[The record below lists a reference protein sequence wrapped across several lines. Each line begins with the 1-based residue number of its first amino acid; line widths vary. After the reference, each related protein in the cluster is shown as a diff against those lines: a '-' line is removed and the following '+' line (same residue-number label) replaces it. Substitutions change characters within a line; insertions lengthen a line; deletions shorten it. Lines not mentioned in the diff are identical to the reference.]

1 MASPGRDAGPGGSDS
16 DGMDLDV
23 GCASTGAAADP
34 PTPAKISATMGAD
47 GRTQPPSPSPGSVA
61 GSSSSKHAKR
71 GRSGLASGAED
82 RDAACALV
90 PAQTAPVN
98 AAKNKTPKITFLC
111 EGCGKKKPLDEKVPG
126 FQYDRD
132 CKRARDAL
140 GKLARKQNQQEWWD
154 ATKKCP
160 KQLKAVIKQYMSQ
173 CPGGCGRGKSR
184 GFWSIATY
192 KEKMQSE
199 SAVETRGQGQMMWKE
214 QWVQWAGSVDGGFK
228 TRAKATA
235 EWDMWVNNKD
245 AMITDMKGPE
255 GEELRFRVVVKDLV
269 DDVNT
274 VRAIKELELTGKTVR
289 KAGMEQIAH
298 LRDSVMSGHDEVA
311 GVQSVDYQ
319 GFAKALAIN
328 KDTSEEP
335 FTSALFREGL
345 NHIDL
350 KATVM
355 QGPPKAKA
363 KEDKGA
369 VATDAAT
376 GTEGSD
382 VECEEDDQVDQLAL
396 GPPSKKR
403 KKEKYYDAARQNTQS
418 CTRLAE
424 SMNTMRAEAISVKTQ
439 IEQYL
444 KMYSTGTDDAMRHYR
459 PTLELLKSRLAGVE
473 LVLAEA
479 NDEGRKALA
488 EYQATYRNSSLA
500 AGLKKARKVDIAAAP
515 PIQKFMNLK
524 LIDDVLSMGSASYQA
539 CTSTAEQKMIAKS
552 LSGTLEALRDLI
564 GACKAA
570 VADMQR
576 AITGRAHALV
586 CLFRLDSD
594 SVCLLFWSEQCLCLT
609 VCVFCLH
616 CRGASVNVLDC
627 LSLVCMAIA
636 YWFSSVQCVV
646 RFCFGLY

>member
-1 MASPGRDAGPGGSDS
+1 MPAMESLGRAADAGPGASDS

-23 GCASTGAAADP
+23 GCASTAAAADP
-34 PTPAKISATMGAD
+34 PTPAKSSAMMGAD
-47 GRTQPPSPSPGSVA
+47 GGAQPPSPSPGSVA
-61 GSSSSKHAKR
+61 GSAASKHVKR
-71 GRSGLASGAED
+71 VKPGGSGRKDLATGAED
-82 RDAACALV
+82 RDASCALV
-90 PAQTAPVN
+90 PVQPARGN
-98 AAKNKTPKITFLC
+98 AAKNKTPTITFLC
-111 EGCGKKKPLDEKVPG
+111 EGCGKKKPLNDKVPG

-140 GKLARKQNQQEWWD
+140 AKLAKKQNQQEWWD
-154 ATKKCP
+154 VTKKCP
-160 KQLKAVIKQYMSQ
+160 KLSRTPINQYMSQ
-173 CPGGCGRGKSR
+173 CPGGCGRGMSR
-184 GFWSIATY
+184 GYWSIATY

-214 QWVQWAGSVDGGFK
+214 QWVQWAGSVDGGYK

-245 AMITDMKGPE
+245 AMITDLKGPE
-255 GEELRFRVVVKDLV
+255 GEELRFRVVVRDLV
-269 DDVNT
+269 DDVNA
-274 VRAIKELELTGKTVR
+274 VRAIKELELIGKTVR
-289 KAGMEQIAH
+289 KAGMEQITQ

-319 GFAKALAIN
+319 GFAKALVTNNDA
-328 KDTSEEP
+328 SEDP
-335 FTSALFREGL
+335 FTSALLREGL

-355 QGPPKAKA
+355 QGTTKA
-363 KEDKGA
+363 KEDKVT
-369 VATDAAT
+369 VATDTGT

-382 VECEEDDQVDQLAL
+382 AECEEDDSQFAL
-396 GPPSKKR
+396 GPPSKKP

-424 SMNTMRAEAISVKTQ
+424 SMNTMRAEAISVKAN

-444 KMYSTGTDDAMRHYR
+444 KTYSTGTDDAMRHYR
-459 PTLELLKSRLAGVE
+459 PTLDLMRSRLAGLE

-488 EYQATYRNSSLA
+488 DYQTAYRNSSLA
-500 AGLKKARKVDIAAAP
+500 AGLKKGHKVDIAAAP

-524 LIDDVLSMGSASYQA
+524 LIDDVLSVGSASYQA

-552 LSGTLEALRDLI
+552 LSGTCEALRDLI
-564 GACKAA
+564 QSCKAA
-570 VADMQR
+570 VGDMQR

-594 SVCLLFWSEQCLCLT
+594 SVCYFGQSSA
-609 VCVFCLH
+609 CV
-616 CRGASVNVLDC
+616 
-627 LSLVCMAIA
+627 
-636 YWFSSVQCVV
+636 
-646 RFCFGLY
+646 

>member
-1 MASPGRDAGPGGSDS
+1 MASPVRNAGGSDS

-23 GCASTGAAADP
+23 GCASTGAADP
-34 PTPAKISATMGAD
+34 PTPAKSSATATTGAD
-47 GRTQPPSPSPGSVA
+47 GGSRLPSPPPGSVA
-61 GSSSSKHAKR
+61 GSASSKHAKR
-71 GRSGLASGAED
+71 GRAAED
-82 RDAACALV
+82 RDALV
-90 PAQTAPVN
+90 LTQAARGN
-98 AAKNKTPKITFLC
+98 AATAKNKTPTITFLC
-111 EGCGKKKPLDEKVPG
+111 EGCGKKKPLNEKVPG

-140 GKLARKQNQQEWWD
+140 TKLAKKRNQQEWWD

-160 KQLKAVIKQYMSQ
+160 KLLKAAIKQYMSQ

-228 TRAKATA
+228 TRAKASA
-235 EWDMWVNNKD
+235 EWDVWLNNKD

-269 DDVNT
+269 DDVNA

-289 KAGMEQIAH
+289 KAGMEQIAQ

-319 GFAKALAIN
+319 GFAKALAKN
-328 KDTSEEP
+328 NDTGEDP
-335 FTSALFREGL
+335 FTSALLREGL

-355 QGPPKAKA
+355 QCPPKA

-382 VECEEDDQVDQLAL
+382 VECEEDDQVAL
-396 GPPSKKR
+396 GPPSKKP

-424 SMNTMRAEAISVKTQ
+424 SMSTMRAEAISVKSH

-459 PTLELLKSRLAGVE
+459 PTIELMKSRLAGVE

-479 NDEGRKALA
+479 SDEGRKALA

-500 AGLKKARKVDIAAAP
+500 AGLKKAHKVDIAAAP

-524 LIDDVLSMGSASYQA
+524 LIDNVLSVGSASYQA

-594 SVCLLFWSEQCLCLT
+594 SVCYFGQSSA
-609 VCVFCLH
+609 CV
-616 CRGASVNVLDC
+616 
-627 LSLVCMAIA
+627 
-636 YWFSSVQCVV
+636 
-646 RFCFGLY
+646 